1 MVCVPGCCAT
11 TSDLFRSVSSVP
23 YDIVTLSER
32 EKSDTKL
39 RHNEEAHKKNDK
51 YADHDIFSWAN
62 RERNKRSGFICVVTI

>member
-39 RHNEEAHKKNDK
+39 RHNEEAHKKKTINMP
-51 YADHDIFSWAN
+51 ITTFSAGQTE
-62 RERNKRSGFICVVTI
+62 RETNVAVLSVS